1 MEEHEEQQAAANDQ
15 ITPDGIVKYARPALI
30 AAAAVAVIS
39 LALLVIIFALDSFNA
54 TVYSVGGKNINDAS
68 DEARD
73 IRELYSAVRV
83 GGVIVLIASAATAT
97 AAAIVLFRGR
107 NSQQNRE
114 DNGENLGFDDL
125 ADS

>member
-1 MEEHEEQQAAANDQ
+1 MEEHEEPQAPANDQ
-15 ITPDGIVKYARPALI
+15 IPADGIVKYARPALI
-30 AAAAVAVIS
+30 AAAAVVVIS
-39 LALLVIIFALDSFNA
+39 LALLAVIFALDTFNA

-83 GGVIVLIASAATAT
+83 GGVVVLVASAVTAI
-97 AAAIVLFRGR
+97 AAAIVLFRSR
-107 NSQQNRE
+107 NSLQNRE
-114 DNGENLGFDDL
+114 DNGENLGFNDL

>member
-15 ITPDGIVKYARPALI
+15 ITADGIVKYARPALI

-83 GGVIVLIASAATAT
+83 GGVVVLIASAATAI
-97 AAAIVLFRGR
+97 AAAIVLFRSR

>member
-1 MEEHEEQQAAANDQ
+1 MEEHEEQQTAANDQ
-15 ITPDGIVKYARPALI
+15 NPVDGIVKYARPALI
-30 AAAAVAVIS
+30 AAAAVVIIS

-54 TVYSVGGKNINDAS
+54 TVYSVGGKNINDPS

-83 GGVIVLIASAATAT
+83 GSVVVLIASAATAI
-97 AAAIVLFRGR
+97 AAAIVLFRSR
-107 NSQQNRE
+107 NSPQNRE

>member
-1 MEEHEEQQAAANDQ
+1 MDEHEEQQAAANDQ
-15 ITPDGIVKYARPALI
+15 TTADGIVKYARPALI
-30 AAAAVAVIS
+30 AAAAVVVIS

-54 TVYSVGGKNINDAS
+54 TVYSVGGKNINDPS

-83 GGVIVLIASAATAT
+83 GGVVVLIASAATAV
-97 AAAIVLFRGR
+97 AAAIVLFRSR
-107 NSQQNRE
+107 NSPQNRE
-114 DNGENLGFDDL
+114 DTGENLGFDDL

>member
-1 MEEHEEQQAAANDQ
+1 MEEHEEQQAAADDQ
-15 ITPDGIVKYARPALI
+15 ITADGIVKYARPALI

-54 TVYSVGGKNINDAS
+54 TVYSVGGKNINDPS

-83 GGVIVLIASAATAT
+83 GGVVVLIASAATAI
-97 AAAIVLFRGR
+97 AAAIVLFRSR

-114 DNGENLGFDDL
+114 DNAENLGFDDL

>member
-15 ITPDGIVKYARPALI
+15 IPADGIVKYARPALI
-30 AAAAVAVIS
+30 AAAAVVIVS

-54 TVYSVGGKNINDAS
+54 TVYSVGGKNINDPS

-83 GGVIVLIASAATAT
+83 GGVVVLIASAATAV
-97 AAAIVLFRGR
+97 AAAIVLFRSR
-107 NSQQNRE
+107 NSLQNRE

>member
-1 MEEHEEQQAAANDQ
+1 MEEHEEKQAAANDQ
-15 ITPDGIVKYARPALI
+15 INADGIVKYARPALI

-54 TVYSVGGKNINDAS
+54 TVYSVGGKNINDPS

-83 GGVIVLIASAATAT
+83 GGVVVLIASAATAI
-97 AAAIVLFRGR
+97 AAAIVLFRSR
-107 NSQQNRE
+107 NSQQNSE

>member
-1 MEEHEEQQAAANDQ
+1 MEEHEEQQAAADDR
-15 ITPDGIVKYARPALI
+15 ITADGIVKYARPALI
-30 AAAAVAVIS
+30 AAAAVVVIS

-54 TVYSVGGKNINDAS
+54 TVYSVGGKNINDPS

-83 GGVIVLIASAATAT
+83 GGVVVLIASAATAI
-97 AAAIVLFRGR
+97 AAAIVLFRSR

>member
-1 MEEHEEQQAAANDQ
+1 MEEHEEQQAAADDQ
-15 ITPDGIVKYARPALI
+15 ITADGIVKYARPALI

-54 TVYSVGGKNINDAS
+54 TVYSVGGKNINDPS

-83 GGVIVLIASAATAT
+83 GGIVVLIASAATAI
-97 AAAIVLFRGR
+97 AAAIVLFRSR

>member
-1 MEEHEEQQAAANDQ
+1 MEEHEEPYATEND
-15 ITPDGIVKYARPALI
+15 PEPADGIVKYARPALI
-30 AAAAVAVIS
+30 LAVAVAIIS

-83 GGVIVLIASAATAT
+83 GGVVVLIASAATAI
-97 AAAIVLFRGR
+97 AAAIVLFRSR
-107 NSQQNRE
+107 NSLQSKE
-114 DNGENLGFDDL
+114 DNGENVGFDDL
-125 ADS
+125 RDS

>member
-83 GGVIVLIASAATAT
+83 GGVVVLIASAATAI
-97 AAAIVLFRGR
+97 AAAVVLFRSR

>member
-15 ITPDGIVKYARPALI
+15 VPADGIVKYARPALM
-30 AAAAVAVIS
+30 AAAAVIVIS

-54 TVYSVGGKNINDAS
+54 TVYSVGGKNINDPS

-73 IRELYSAVRV
+73 IRELYSAVRI
-83 GGVIVLIASAATAT
+83 GGVVVLIASAATAV
-97 AAAIVLFRGR
+97 AAAIVLFRSR